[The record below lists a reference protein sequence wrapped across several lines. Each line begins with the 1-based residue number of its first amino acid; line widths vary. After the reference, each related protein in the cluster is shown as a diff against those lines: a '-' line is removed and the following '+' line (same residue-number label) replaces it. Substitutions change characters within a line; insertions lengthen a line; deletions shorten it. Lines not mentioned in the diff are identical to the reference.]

1 MDQNSPVGTKSDKS
15 NLIVGALILFIGIV
29 IGGVFGG
36 GVLSNVD
43 NTNLQGQVIE
53 SEEVTQLNSGKAQW
67 SDVQIEALKNIKEVR
82 IVTGTEEDLKIA
94 YNIDV
99 KIQQN
104 TSPSNNEEKIAEL
117 KSLGIFG
124 SSGIPNNP
132 NPDLP
137 RLICYEPGF
146 GFYDTYLNWWDNWT
160 DWCVIASD

>member
-36 GVLSNVD
+36 GVLSNVE
-43 NTNLQGQVIE
+43 NANLQGQVIE
-53 SEEVTQLNSGKAQW
+53 SEEVTRVDTGKAQW
-67 SDVQIEALKNIKEVR
+67 SDAQIEALKNIKEVR
-82 IVTGTEEDLKIA
+82 IVTGTEEDLKTA

-99 KIQQN
+99 KAQQN
-104 TSPSNNEEKIAEL
+104 TSPDNNEEKIAEL

-132 NPDLP
+132 NPNGPILV
-137 RLICYEPGF
+137 CFEPGF
-146 GFYDTYLNWWDNWT
+146 GFYSPVTNWWDNWG
-160 DWCVIASD
+160 DWCILASS

>member
-53 SEEVTQLNSGKAQW
+53 SEEITQLNSGKAQW
-67 SDVQIEALKNIKEVR
+67 SDVQIESLKNIKEVR
-82 IVTGTEEDLKIA
+82 IVTGTEEDLKTA

-99 KIQQN
+99 N
-104 TSPSNNEEKIAEL
+104 TLKNKSQEDKEEKIAEL
-117 KSLGIFG
+117 KLLGIV
-124 SSGIPNNP
+124 PNNP
-132 NPDLP
+132 NPDGPILV
-137 RLICYEPGF
+137 CFEPGF
-146 GFYDTYLNWWDNWT
+146 GFYSPVTNWWDNWG
-160 DWCVIASD
+160 DWCVLASS